1 MKTAWMA
8 MLVTAI
14 CGAAAGAG
22 PKVVELPGK
31 SPLVTI
37 RLVFLTG
44 AARDPADRPGVA
56 ALTAAMLARGGTR
69 EMSYKQIVDALFPMA
84 ASVTEQTDK
93 EMIVFSGTTHIDNL
107 EAYYKIFR
115 EMLLDPGWR
124 KEDFGRLR
132 DDAVNYLRVS
142 LRGNNDEELGKEVLY
157 NQIYAGHPYGH
168 ENAGAISALEKMTI
182 ADLQAFYRAQYTQDH
197 LILGIAGGYPEAF
210 LTI

>member
-1 MKTAWMA
+1 MA

-93 EMIVFSGTTHIDNL
+93 EMIVFSGRRISTT
-107 EAYYKIFR
+107 
-115 EMLLDPGWR
+115 WR
-124 KEDFGRLR
+124 RTTR
-132 DDAVNYLRVS
+132 S
-142 LRGNNDEELGKEVLY
+142 
-157 NQIYAGHPYGH
+157 
-168 ENAGAISALEKMTI
+168 SARCCSI
-182 ADLQAFYRAQYTQDH
+182 R
-197 LILGIAGGYPEAF
+197 AGGRKISRGCATMP
-210 LTI
+210 